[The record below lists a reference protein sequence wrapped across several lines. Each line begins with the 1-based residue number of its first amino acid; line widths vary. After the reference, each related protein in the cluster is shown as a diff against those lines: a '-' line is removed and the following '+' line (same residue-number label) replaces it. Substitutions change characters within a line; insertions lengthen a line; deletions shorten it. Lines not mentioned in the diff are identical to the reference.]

1 MNRKNYIINPDVK
14 EKEQL
19 VKIILIIAAVFIVYC
34 LIEMIRELR
43 DFRVTKYRICS
54 QKLNGI
60 KETKRIVFLSDLHNR
75 MYGEE
80 NERLLKSIREQQPD
94 LILIGGDMLVRKDGN
109 SYDKT
114 VRFLDK
120 LPEICPVY
128 CANGNHEQKLKEL
141 PDKYEQSY
149 EDYKKALTASGIHM
163 LENASETVRLDEVPV
178 KISGLEIPLGAYAR
192 FGKKELPL
200 KEITDRIG
208 EHGEEYQILLAH
220 HPGYMKEYLA
230 YGADLILGGHYHGC
244 VVQLPGIGGVISPNF
259 TLFPKYSG
267 GIYEEGEQT
276 AVVSRGLGTHSVPL
290 RLWNWPELVVLE
302 LSGTFG
308 NNGNTD
314 TAK

>member
-1 MNRKNYIINPDVK
+1 MI
-14 EKEQL
+14 
-19 VKIILIIAAVFIVYC
+19 KIILIIVAVFIVYC

-60 KETKRIVFLSDLHNR
+60 KREKKIIFLSDLHNR

-80 NERLLKSIREQQPD
+80 NERLLESIRNQHPD

-114 VRFLDK
+114 VHFLAK
-120 LPEICPVY
+120 LPGICPVY

-149 EDYKKALTASGIHM
+149 EEYKKALTASGIHM
-163 LENASETVRLDEVPV
+163 LENASETVKLEEVPV
-178 KISGLEIPLGAYAR
+178 KLSGLEIPLGAYAR
-192 FGKKELPL
+192 FGRKELSL

-208 EHGEEYQILLAH
+208 DHGDDYQILLAH

-244 VVQLPGIGGVISPNF
+244 VVQLPGIGGVISTNF

-267 GIYEEGEQT
+267 GIYPEGEQT

-290 RLWNWPELVVLE
+290 RLWNWPELIVLE
-302 LSGTFG
+302 LSG
-308 NNGNTD
+308 NER
-314 TAK
+314 

>member
-1 MNRKNYIINPDVK
+1 MI
-14 EKEQL
+14 
-19 VKIILIIAAVFIVYC
+19 KIILIIVAVFIVYC

-60 KETKRIVFLSDLHNR
+60 KREKKIIFLSDLHNR

-80 NERLLKSIREQQPD
+80 LESIRNQHPD

-114 VRFLDK
+114 VHFLAK
-120 LPEICPVY
+120 LPGICPVY

-149 EDYKKALTASGIHM
+149 EEYKKALTASGIHM
-163 LENASETVRLDEVPV
+163 LENASETVKLDEVPV
-178 KISGLEIPLGAYAR
+178 KLSGLEIPLGAYAR
-192 FGKKELPL
+192 FGKKELSL

-208 EHGEEYQILLAH
+208 EHGDDYQILLAH

-244 VVQLPGIGGVISPNF
+244 VVQLPWIGGVISTNF

-267 GIYEEGEQT
+267 GIYQEGEQT

-290 RLWNWPELVVLE
+290 RLWNWPELIVLE
-302 LSGTFG
+302 LSG
-308 NNGNTD
+308 NER
-314 TAK
+314 

>member
-1 MNRKNYIINPDVK
+1 MI
-14 EKEQL
+14 
-19 VKIILIIAAVFIVYC
+19 KIILIIVAVFIVYC
-34 LIEMIRELR
+34 LIEMIREL

-60 KETKRIVFLSDLHNR
+60 KREKKIIFLSDLHNR

-80 NERLLKSIREQQPD
+80 NERLLESIRNQHPD

-114 VRFLDK
+114 VHFLAK
-120 LPEICPVY
+120 LPGICPVY

-149 EDYKKALTASGIHM
+149 EEYKKALTASGIHM
-163 LENASETVRLDEVPV
+163 LENASETVKLDEVPV
-178 KISGLEIPLGAYAR
+178 KLSGLEIPLGAYAR
-192 FGKKELPL
+192 FGKKELSL

-208 EHGEEYQILLAH
+208 EHGDDYQILLAH

-244 VVQLPGIGGVISPNF
+244 VVQLPGIGGVISTNF

-267 GIYEEGEQT
+267 GIYQEGEQT

-290 RLWNWPELVVLE
+290 RLWNWPELIVLE
-302 LSGTFG
+302 LSG
-308 NNGNTD
+308 NER
-314 TAK
+314 

>member
-1 MNRKNYIINPDVK
+1 MI
-14 EKEQL
+14 
-19 VKIILIIAAVFIVYC
+19 KIILIIVAVFIVYC

-60 KETKRIVFLSDLHNR
+60 KREKKIIFLSDLHNR

-80 NERLLKSIREQQPD
+80 NERLLESIRNQHPD

-114 VRFLDK
+114 VYFLAK
-120 LPEICPVY
+120 LPGICPVY

-149 EDYKKALTASGIHM
+149 EEYKKALTASGIHM
-163 LENASETVRLDEVPV
+163 LENASETVKLEEVPV
-178 KISGLEIPLGAYAR
+178 KLSGLEIPLGAYAR
-192 FGKKELPL
+192 FGKKELSL

-208 EHGEEYQILLAH
+208 EHGDDYQILLAH

-244 VVQLPGIGGVISPNF
+244 VVQLPGIGGVISTNF

-267 GIYEEGEQT
+267 GIYQEGEQT

-290 RLWNWPELVVLE
+290 RLWNWPELIVLE
-302 LSGTFG
+302 LSG
-308 NNGNTD
+308 NER
-314 TAK
+314 

>member
-1 MNRKNYIINPDVK
+1 MI
-14 EKEQL
+14 
-19 VKIILIIAAVFIVYC
+19 KIILIIVAVFIVYC

-60 KETKRIVFLSDLHNR
+60 KREKKIIFLSDLHNR

-80 NERLLKSIREQQPD
+80 NERMLESIRNQHPD

-114 VRFLDK
+114 VHFLAK
-120 LPEICPVY
+120 LPGICPVY

-149 EDYKKALTASGIHM
+149 EEYKKALTASGIHM
-163 LENASETVRLDEVPV
+163 LENASETVKLDEVPV
-178 KISGLEIPLGAYAR
+178 KLSGLEIPLGAYAR
-192 FGKKELPL
+192 FGKKELSL

-208 EHGEEYQILLAH
+208 EHGDDYQILLAH

-244 VVQLPGIGGVISPNF
+244 VVQLPGIGGVISTNF

-267 GIYEEGEQT
+267 GIYQEGEQT

-290 RLWNWPELVVLE
+290 RLWNWPELIVLE
-302 LSGTFG
+302 LSG
-308 NNGNTD
+308 NER
-314 TAK
+314 

>member
-1 MNRKNYIINPDVK
+1 MI
-14 EKEQL
+14 
-19 VKIILIIAAVFIVYC
+19 KIILIIVAVFLVYC

-60 KETKRIVFLSDLHNR
+60 KREKKIIFLSDLHNR

-80 NERLLKSIREQQPD
+80 NERLLESIRNQHPD
-94 LILIGGDMLVRKDGN
+94 LILIGGDILVRKDGN

-114 VRFLDK
+114 VHFLAK
-120 LPEICPVY
+120 LPGICPVY

-149 EDYKKALTASGIHM
+149 EEYKKALTASGIHM
-163 LENASETVRLDEVPV
+163 LENASETVKLEEVPV
-178 KISGLEIPLGAYAR
+178 KLSGLEIPLGAYAR
-192 FGKKELPL
+192 FGKKELSL

-208 EHGEEYQILLAH
+208 EHGDDYQILLAH

-244 VVQLPGIGGVISPNF
+244 VVQLPWIGGVISTNF

-267 GIYEEGEQT
+267 GIYPEGEQT

-290 RLWNWPELVVLE
+290 RLWNWPELIVLE
-302 LSGTFG
+302 LSG
-308 NNGNTD
+308 NER
-314 TAK
+314 

>member
-1 MNRKNYIINPDVK
+1 MI
-14 EKEQL
+14 
-19 VKIILIIAAVFIVYC
+19 KIILIIVAVFIVYC

-60 KETKRIVFLSDLHNR
+60 KREKKIIFLSDLHNR

-80 NERLLKSIREQQPD
+80 NERLLESIRNQHPD

-114 VRFLDK
+114 VHFLAK
-120 LPEICPVY
+120 LPGICPVY

-149 EDYKKALTASGIHM
+149 EEYKKALTESGIHM
-163 LENASETVRLDEVPV
+163 LENASETVKLDEVPV
-178 KISGLEIPLGAYAR
+178 KLSGLEIPLGAYAR
-192 FGKKELPL
+192 FGKKELSL

-208 EHGEEYQILLAH
+208 EHGDDYQILLAH

-244 VVQLPGIGGVISPNF
+244 VVQLPWIGGVISTNF

-267 GIYEEGEQT
+267 GIYPEGEQT

-290 RLWNWPELVVLE
+290 RLWNWPELIVLE
-302 LSGTFG
+302 LSG
-308 NNGNTD
+308 NER
-314 TAK
+314 

>member
-1 MNRKNYIINPDVK
+1 M
-14 EKEQL
+14 
-19 VKIILIIAAVFIVYC
+19 AVFIVYC

-60 KETKRIVFLSDLHNR
+60 KREKKIIFLSDLHNR

-80 NERLLKSIREQQPD
+80 NERLLESIRNQHPD

-114 VRFLDK
+114 VHFLAK
-120 LPEICPVY
+120 LPGICPVY

-149 EDYKKALTASGIHM
+149 EEYKKALTASGIHM
-163 LENASETVRLDEVPV
+163 LENASETVKLDEVPV
-178 KISGLEIPLGAYAR
+178 KLSGLEIPLGAYAR
-192 FGKKELPL
+192 FGKKELSL

-208 EHGEEYQILLAH
+208 AHGDDYQILLAH

-244 VVQLPGIGGVISPNF
+244 VVQLPWIGGVISTNF

-267 GIYEEGEQT
+267 GIYQEGEQT

-290 RLWNWPELVVLE
+290 RLWNWPELIVLE
-302 LSGTFG
+302 LSG
-308 NNGNTD
+308 ND
-314 TAK
+314 R

>member
-1 MNRKNYIINPDVK
+1 MI
-14 EKEQL
+14 
-19 VKIILIIAAVFIVYC
+19 KIILIIVAVFIVYC

-60 KETKRIVFLSDLHNR
+60 KREKKIIFLSDLHNR

-80 NERLLKSIREQQPD
+80 NERLLESIRNQHPD

-114 VRFLDK
+114 VHFLAK
-120 LPEICPVY
+120 LPGICPVY

-149 EDYKKALTASGIHM
+149 EEYKKALTASGIHM
-163 LENASETVRLDEVPV
+163 LENASETVKLDEVPV
-178 KISGLEIPLGAYAR
+178 KLSGLEIPLGAYAR
-192 FGKKELPL
+192 FGKKELSL

-208 EHGEEYQILLAH
+208 EHGDDYQILLAH

-244 VVQLPGIGGVISPNF
+244 VVQLPWIGGVMSTNF

-267 GIYEEGEQT
+267 GIYPEGEQT

-290 RLWNWPELVVLE
+290 RLWNWPELIVLE
-302 LSGTFG
+302 LSG
-308 NNGNTD
+308 NER
-314 TAK
+314 

>member
-1 MNRKNYIINPDVK
+1 MI
-14 EKEQL
+14 
-19 VKIILIIAAVFIVYC
+19 KIILIIVAVFIVYC

-60 KETKRIVFLSDLHNR
+60 KREKKIIFLSDLHNR

-80 NERLLKSIREQQPD
+80 NERLLESIRNQHPD

-114 VRFLDK
+114 VHFLAK
-120 LPEICPVY
+120 LPGICPVY

-149 EDYKKALTASGIHM
+149 EEYKKALTASGIHM
-163 LENASETVRLDEVPV
+163 LENASETVKLDEVPV
-178 KISGLEIPLGAYAR
+178 KLSGLEIPLGAYAR
-192 FGKKELPL
+192 LGKKELSL

-208 EHGEEYQILLAH
+208 EHGDDYQILLAH

-244 VVQLPGIGGVISPNF
+244 VVQLPGIGGVISTNF

-267 GIYEEGEQT
+267 GIYQEGEQT

-290 RLWNWPELVVLE
+290 RLWNWPELIVLE
-302 LSGTFG
+302 LSG
-308 NNGNTD
+308 NER
-314 TAK
+314 

>member
-1 MNRKNYIINPDVK
+1 MI
-14 EKEQL
+14 
-19 VKIILIIAAVFIVYC
+19 KIILIIVAVFIVYC

-60 KETKRIVFLSDLHNR
+60 KREKKIIFLSDLHNR

-80 NERLLKSIREQQPD
+80 NERLLESIRNQHPD

-114 VRFLDK
+114 VHFLAK
-120 LPEICPVY
+120 LPGICPVY

-149 EDYKKALTASGIHM
+149 EEYKKALTASGIHM
-163 LENASETVRLDEVPV
+163 LENASETVKLEEVPV
-178 KISGLEIPLGAYAR
+178 KLSGLEIPLGAYAR
-192 FGKKELPL
+192 FGKKELSL

-208 EHGEEYQILLAH
+208 EHGDDYQILLAH

-244 VVQLPGIGGVISPNF
+244 VVQLPGIGGVISTNY

-267 GIYEEGEQT
+267 GIYQEGEQT

-290 RLWNWPELVVLE
+290 RLWNWPELIVLE
-302 LSGTFG
+302 LSG
-308 NNGNTD
+308 NER
-314 TAK
+314 

>member
-1 MNRKNYIINPDVK
+1 MI
-14 EKEQL
+14 
-19 VKIILIIAAVFIVYC
+19 KIILIIVAVFIVYC

-60 KETKRIVFLSDLHNR
+60 KKEKKIIFLSDLHNR

-80 NERLLKSIREQQPD
+80 NERLLESIRNQHPD

-114 VRFLDK
+114 VHFLAK
-120 LPEICPVY
+120 LPGICPVY

-149 EDYKKALTASGIHM
+149 EEYKKALTASGIHM
-163 LENASETVRLDEVPV
+163 LENASETVKLDEMPV
-178 KISGLEIPLGAYAR
+178 KLSGLEIPLGAYAR
-192 FGKKELPL
+192 FGKKELSL

-208 EHGEEYQILLAH
+208 EHGDDYQILLAH

-244 VVQLPGIGGVISPNF
+244 VVQLPGIGGVISTNF

-267 GIYEEGEQT
+267 GIYPEGEQT

-290 RLWNWPELVVLE
+290 RLWNWPELIVLE
-302 LSGTFG
+302 LSG
-308 NNGNTD
+308 NER
-314 TAK
+314 

>member
-1 MNRKNYIINPDVK
+1 MI
-14 EKEQL
+14 
-19 VKIILIIAAVFIVYC
+19 KIILIIVAVFIVYC

-60 KETKRIVFLSDLHNR
+60 KREKKIIFLSDLHNR

-80 NERLLKSIREQQPD
+80 NERLLESIRNQHPD

-114 VRFLDK
+114 VHFLAK
-120 LPEICPVY
+120 LPGICSVY

-149 EDYKKALTASGIHM
+149 EEYKKALTASGIHM
-163 LENASETVRLDEVPV
+163 LENASETVKLEEVPV
-178 KISGLEIPLGAYAR
+178 KLSGLEIPLGAYAR
-192 FGKKELPL
+192 FGKKELSL

-208 EHGEEYQILLAH
+208 EHGDDYQILLAH

-267 GIYEEGEQT
+267 GIYQEGEQT

-290 RLWNWPELVVLE
+290 RLWNWPELIVLE
-302 LSGTFG
+302 LSG
-308 NNGNTD
+308 NER
-314 TAK
+314 

>member
-1 MNRKNYIINPDVK
+1 MI
-14 EKEQL
+14 
-19 VKIILIIAAVFIVYC
+19 KIILIIVAVFIVYC

-60 KETKRIVFLSDLHNR
+60 KREKKIIFLSDLHNR

-80 NERLLKSIREQQPD
+80 NERLLESIRNQHPD

-109 SYDKT
+109 FYDKT
-114 VRFLDK
+114 VHFLAK
-120 LPEICPVY
+120 LPGICPVY

-149 EDYKKALTASGIHM
+149 EEYKKALTASGIHM
-163 LENASETVRLDEVPV
+163 LENASETVKLEEVPV
-178 KISGLEIPLGAYAR
+178 KLSGLEIPLGAYAR
-192 FGKKELPL
+192 FGRKELSL

-208 EHGEEYQILLAH
+208 EHGDDYQILLAH

-244 VVQLPGIGGVISPNF
+244 VVQLPGIGGVISTNF

-267 GIYEEGEQT
+267 GIYPEGEQT

-290 RLWNWPELVVLE
+290 RLWNWPELIVLE
-302 LSGTFG
+302 LSG
-308 NNGNTD
+308 NER
-314 TAK
+314 

>member
-1 MNRKNYIINPDVK
+1 MI
-14 EKEQL
+14 
-19 VKIILIIAAVFIVYC
+19 KIILIIVAVFIVYC

-60 KETKRIVFLSDLHNR
+60 KREKKIIFLSDLHNR

-80 NERLLKSIREQQPD
+80 NERLLESIRNQHPD

-114 VRFLDK
+114 VHFLAK
-120 LPEICPVY
+120 LPGICPVY

-149 EDYKKALTASGIHM
+149 EEYKKALTASGIHM
-163 LENASETVRLDEVPV
+163 LENASETVKLDEVPV
-178 KISGLEIPLGAYAR
+178 KLSGLEIPLGAYAR
-192 FGKKELPL
+192 FGKKELSL

-208 EHGEEYQILLAH
+208 EHGDDYQILLAH

-244 VVQLPGIGGVISPNF
+244 VVQLPGIGGVISTNF

-267 GIYEEGEQT
+267 GIYQEGEQT
-276 AVVSRGLGTHSVPL
+276 AVVLPRTWDAFGAVKTV
-290 RLWNWPELVVLE
+290 ELAGADC
-302 LSGTFG
+302 SGIIR
-308 NNGNTD
+308 
-314 TAK
+314 K

>member
-1 MNRKNYIINPDVK
+1 MI
-14 EKEQL
+14 
-19 VKIILIIAAVFIVYC
+19 KIILIIVAVFIVYC

-60 KETKRIVFLSDLHNR
+60 KREKKIIFLSDLHNR

-80 NERLLKSIREQQPD
+80 NERLLESIRNQHPD

-114 VRFLDK
+114 VHFLAK
-120 LPEICPVY
+120 LPGICPVY

-149 EDYKKALTASGIHM
+149 EEYKKALTASGIHM
-163 LENASETVRLDEVPV
+163 LENASETVKLEEVPM
-178 KISGLEIPLGAYAR
+178 KLSGLEIPLGAYAR
-192 FGKKELPL
+192 FGKKELSL

-208 EHGEEYQILLAH
+208 EHGDDYQILLAH

-244 VVQLPGIGGVISPNF
+244 VVQLPWIGGVISTNF

-267 GIYEEGEQT
+267 GIYPEGEQT

-290 RLWNWPELVVLE
+290 RLWNWPELIVLE
-302 LSGTFG
+302 LSG
-308 NNGNTD
+308 NER
-314 TAK
+314 

>member
-1 MNRKNYIINPDVK
+1 MI
-14 EKEQL
+14 
-19 VKIILIIAAVFIVYC
+19 KIILIIVAVFIVYC

-60 KETKRIVFLSDLHNR
+60 KREKKIIFLSDLHNR

-80 NERLLKSIREQQPD
+80 NERLLESIRNRHPD

-114 VRFLDK
+114 VHFLAK
-120 LPEICPVY
+120 LPGICPVY

-149 EDYKKALTASGIHM
+149 EEYKKALTASGIHM
-163 LENASETVRLDEVPV
+163 LENASETVKLDEVPV
-178 KISGLEIPLGAYAR
+178 KLSGLEIPLGAYAR
-192 FGKKELPL
+192 FGKKELSL

-208 EHGEEYQILLAH
+208 EHGDDYQILLAH

-244 VVQLPGIGGVISPNF
+244 VVQLPWIGGVISTNF

-267 GIYEEGEQT
+267 GIYPEGEQT

-290 RLWNWPELVVLE
+290 RLWNWPELIVLE
-302 LSGTFG
+302 LSG
-308 NNGNTD
+308 NER
-314 TAK
+314 

>member
-1 MNRKNYIINPDVK
+1 MI
-14 EKEQL
+14 
-19 VKIILIIAAVFIVYC
+19 KIILIIVAVFIVYC
-34 LIEMIRELR
+34 LIEMIRELW

-60 KETKRIVFLSDLHNR
+60 KREKKIIFLSDLHNR

-80 NERLLKSIREQQPD
+80 NERLLESIRNQHPD

-114 VRFLDK
+114 VHFLAK
-120 LPEICPVY
+120 LPGICPVY

-149 EDYKKALTASGIHM
+149 EEYKKALTASGIHM
-163 LENASETVRLDEVPV
+163 LENASETVKLDEVPV
-178 KISGLEIPLGAYAR
+178 KLSGLEIPLGAYAR
-192 FGKKELPL
+192 FGKKELSL

-208 EHGEEYQILLAH
+208 EHGDDYQILLAH

-244 VVQLPGIGGVISPNF
+244 VVQLPGIGGVISTNF

-267 GIYEEGEQT
+267 GIYQEGEQT

-290 RLWNWPELVVLE
+290 RLWNWPELIVLE
-302 LSGTFG
+302 LSG
-308 NNGNTD
+308 NER
-314 TAK
+314 

>member
-1 MNRKNYIINPDVK
+1 MI
-14 EKEQL
+14 
-19 VKIILIIAAVFIVYC
+19 KIILIIVAVFIVYC

-60 KETKRIVFLSDLHNR
+60 KREKKIIFLSDLHNR

-80 NERLLKSIREQQPD
+80 NERLLESIRNQHPD

-114 VRFLDK
+114 VHFLAK
-120 LPEICPVY
+120 LPGICPVY

-149 EDYKKALTASGIHM
+149 EEYKKALTASGIHM
-163 LENASETVRLDEVPV
+163 LENASETVKLDEVPV
-178 KISGLEIPLGAYAR
+178 KLSGLEIPLGAYAR
-192 FGKKELPL
+192 FGKKELSL

-208 EHGEEYQILLAH
+208 EHGDDYQILLAH

-244 VVQLPGIGGVISPNF
+244 VVQLPGIGGVISTNF

-267 GIYEEGEQT
+267 GIYQEGEQT
-276 AVVSRGLGTHSVPL
+276 AGVSRGLGTHSVPL
-290 RLWNWPELVVLE
+290 RLWNWPELIVLE
-302 LSGTFG
+302 LSG
-308 NNGNTD
+308 NER
-314 TAK
+314 

>member
-1 MNRKNYIINPDVK
+1 MI
-14 EKEQL
+14 
-19 VKIILIIAAVFIVYC
+19 KIILIIVAVFIVYC

-60 KETKRIVFLSDLHNR
+60 KREKKIIFLSDLHNR

-80 NERLLKSIREQQPD
+80 NERLLKSIRNQHPD

-114 VRFLDK
+114 VHFLAK
-120 LPEICPVY
+120 LPGICPVY

-149 EDYKKALTASGIHM
+149 EEYKKALTASGIHM
-163 LENASETVRLDEVPV
+163 LENASETVKLEEVPV
-178 KISGLEIPLGAYAR
+178 KLSGLEIPLGAYAR
-192 FGKKELPL
+192 FGKKELSL

-208 EHGEEYQILLAH
+208 EHGDDYQILLAH

-244 VVQLPGIGGVISPNF
+244 VVQLPGIGGVISTNF

-267 GIYEEGEQT
+267 GIYPEGEQT

-290 RLWNWPELVVLE
+290 RLWNWPELIVLE
-302 LSGTFG
+302 LSG
-308 NNGNTD
+308 NER
-314 TAK
+314 

>member
-1 MNRKNYIINPDVK
+1 MI
-14 EKEQL
+14 
-19 VKIILIIAAVFIVYC
+19 KIILIIVAVFIVYC

-60 KETKRIVFLSDLHNR
+60 KREKKIIFLSDLHNR

-80 NERLLKSIREQQPD
+80 NERLLESIRNQHPD

-114 VRFLDK
+114 VHFLAK
-120 LPEICPVY
+120 LPGKCPVN
-128 CANGNHEQKLKEL
+128 CANGNQEQKLKEL

-149 EDYKKALTASGIHM
+149 EEYKKALTASGIHM
-163 LENASETVRLDEVPV
+163 LENASETVKLEEVPV
-178 KISGLEIPLGAYAR
+178 KLSGLEIPLGAYAR
-192 FGKKELPL
+192 FGRKELSL

-208 EHGEEYQILLAH
+208 EHGDDYQILLAH

-244 VVQLPGIGGVISPNF
+244 VVQLPGIGGVISTNF

-267 GIYEEGEQT
+267 GIYPEGEQT

-290 RLWNWPELVVLE
+290 RLWNWPELIVLE
-302 LSGTFG
+302 LSG
-308 NNGNTD
+308 NER
-314 TAK
+314 

>member
-1 MNRKNYIINPDVK
+1 MI
-14 EKEQL
+14 
-19 VKIILIIAAVFIVYC
+19 KIILIIVAVFIVYC

-60 KETKRIVFLSDLHNR
+60 KREKKIIFLSDLHNR

-80 NERLLKSIREQQPD
+80 NERLLESIRNQHPD

-114 VRFLDK
+114 VHFLAK
-120 LPEICPVY
+120 LPGICPVY

-149 EDYKKALTASGIHM
+149 EEYKKALTASGIHM
-163 LENASETVRLDEVPV
+163 LENASETVKLDEVPV
-178 KISGLEIPLGAYAR
+178 KLSGLEIPLGAYAR
-192 FGKKELPL
+192 FGKKELSL

-208 EHGEEYQILLAH
+208 EHGDEYQILLAH

-244 VVQLPGIGGVISPNF
+244 VVQLPWIGGVISTNF

-267 GIYEEGEQT
+267 GIYQEGEQT

-290 RLWNWPELVVLE
+290 RLWNWPELIVLE
-302 LSGTFG
+302 LSG
-308 NNGNTD
+308 NER
-314 TAK
+314 

>member
-1 MNRKNYIINPDVK
+1 MI
-14 EKEQL
+14 
-19 VKIILIIAAVFIVYC
+19 KIILIIVAVFIVYC

-60 KETKRIVFLSDLHNR
+60 KREKKIIFLSDLHNR

-80 NERLLKSIREQQPD
+80 NDRLLESIRNQHPD

-114 VRFLDK
+114 VHFLAK
-120 LPEICPVY
+120 LPGICPVY

-149 EDYKKALTASGIHM
+149 EEYKKALTASGIHM
-163 LENASETVRLDEVPV
+163 LENASETVKLDEVPV
-178 KISGLEIPLGAYAR
+178 KLSGLEIPLGAYAR
-192 FGKKELPL
+192 FGKKELSL

-208 EHGEEYQILLAH
+208 EHGDDYQILLAH

-244 VVQLPGIGGVISPNF
+244 VVQLPGIGGVISTNF

-267 GIYEEGEQT
+267 GIYQEGEQT

-290 RLWNWPELVVLE
+290 RLWNWPELIVLE
-302 LSGTFG
+302 LSG
-308 NNGNTD
+308 NER
-314 TAK
+314 

>member
-1 MNRKNYIINPDVK
+1 MI
-14 EKEQL
+14 
-19 VKIILIIAAVFIVYC
+19 KIILIIVAVFIVYC

-60 KETKRIVFLSDLHNR
+60 KREKKIIFLSDLHNR

-80 NERLLKSIREQQPD
+80 NERLLESIRNQHPD
-94 LILIGGDMLVRKDGN
+94 LILIGGDMLVRKNGN

-114 VRFLDK
+114 VHFLAK
-120 LPEICPVY
+120 LPGICPVY

-149 EDYKKALTASGIHM
+149 EEYKKALTASGIHM
-163 LENASETVRLDEVPV
+163 LENASETVKLEEVPV
-178 KISGLEIPLGAYAR
+178 KLSGLEIPLGAYAR
-192 FGKKELPL
+192 FGKKELSL

-208 EHGEEYQILLAH
+208 EHGDDYQILLAH

-244 VVQLPGIGGVISPNF
+244 VVQLPWIGGVISTNF

-267 GIYEEGEQT
+267 GIYPEGEQT

-290 RLWNWPELVVLE
+290 RLWNWPELIVLE
-302 LSGTFG
+302 LSG
-308 NNGNTD
+308 NER
-314 TAK
+314 

>member
-1 MNRKNYIINPDVK
+1 MI
-14 EKEQL
+14 
-19 VKIILIIAAVFIVYC
+19 KIILIIVSVFIVYC

-60 KETKRIVFLSDLHNR
+60 KREKKIIFLSDLHNR

-80 NERLLKSIREQQPD
+80 NERLLESIRNQHPD

-114 VRFLDK
+114 VHFLAK
-120 LPEICPVY
+120 LPGICPVY

-149 EDYKKALTASGIHM
+149 EEYKKALTASGIHM
-163 LENASETVRLDEVPV
+163 LENASETVKLDEVPV
-178 KISGLEIPLGAYAR
+178 KLSGLEIPLGAYAR
-192 FGKKELPL
+192 FGKKELSL

-208 EHGEEYQILLAH
+208 EHGDDYQILLAH

-244 VVQLPGIGGVISPNF
+244 VVQLPGIGGVISTNF

-267 GIYEEGEQT
+267 GIYQEGEQT

-290 RLWNWPELVVLE
+290 RLWNWPELIVLE
-302 LSGTFG
+302 LSG
-308 NNGNTD
+308 NER
-314 TAK
+314 

>member
-1 MNRKNYIINPDVK
+1 MI
-14 EKEQL
+14 
-19 VKIILIIAAVFIVYC
+19 KIILIIVAVFIVYC

-60 KETKRIVFLSDLHNR
+60 KREKKIIFLSDLHNR

-80 NERLLKSIREQQPD
+80 NERLLESIRNQHPD

-114 VRFLDK
+114 VHFLAK
-120 LPEICPVY
+120 LPGICPVY

-149 EDYKKALTASGIHM
+149 EEYKKALTASGIHM
-163 LENASETVRLDEVPV
+163 LENASETVKLDEVPV
-178 KISGLEIPLGAYAR
+178 KLSGLEIPLGAYAR
-192 FGKKELPL
+192 FGKKELSL

-208 EHGEEYQILLAH
+208 EHGDDYQILLAH
-220 HPGYMKEYLA
+220 HPGYMEEYLA

-244 VVQLPGIGGVISPNF
+244 VVQLPGIGGVISTNF

-267 GIYEEGEQT
+267 GIYQEGEQT

-290 RLWNWPELVVLE
+290 RLWNWPELIVLE
-302 LSGTFG
+302 LSG
-308 NNGNTD
+308 NER
-314 TAK
+314 

>member
-1 MNRKNYIINPDVK
+1 MI
-14 EKEQL
+14 
-19 VKIILIIAAVFIVYC
+19 KIILIIVAVFIVYF

-60 KETKRIVFLSDLHNR
+60 KREKKIIFLSDLHNR

-80 NERLLKSIREQQPD
+80 NERLLESIRNQHPD

-114 VRFLDK
+114 VHFLAK
-120 LPEICPVY
+120 LPGICPVY

-149 EDYKKALTASGIHM
+149 EEYKKALTASGIHM
-163 LENASETVRLDEVPV
+163 LENASETVKLDEVPV
-178 KISGLEIPLGAYAR
+178 KLSGLEIPLGAYAR
-192 FGKKELPL
+192 FGKKELSL

-208 EHGEEYQILLAH
+208 EHGDDYQILLAH

-244 VVQLPGIGGVISPNF
+244 VVQLPGIGGVISTNF

-267 GIYEEGEQT
+267 GIYQEGEQT

-290 RLWNWPELVVLE
+290 RLWNWPELIVLE
-302 LSGTFG
+302 LSG
-308 NNGNTD
+308 NER
-314 TAK
+314 

>member
-1 MNRKNYIINPDVK
+1 MI
-14 EKEQL
+14 
-19 VKIILIIAAVFIVYC
+19 KIILIIVAVFIVYC

-60 KETKRIVFLSDLHNR
+60 KREKKIIFLSDLHNR

-80 NERLLKSIREQQPD
+80 NERLLESIRNQHPD

-114 VRFLDK
+114 VHFLAK
-120 LPEICPVY
+120 LPGICPVY

-149 EDYKKALTASGIHM
+149 EEYKKALTASGIHM
-163 LENASETVRLDEVPV
+163 LENASETVKLDEVPV
-178 KISGLEIPLGAYAR
+178 KLSGLEIPLGAYAR
-192 FGKKELPL
+192 FGKKELSL

-208 EHGEEYQILLAH
+208 EHGDDYQILLAH

-244 VVQLPGIGGVISPNF
+244 LVQLPGIGGVISTNF

-267 GIYEEGEQT
+267 GIYPEGEQT

-290 RLWNWPELVVLE
+290 RLWNWPELIVLE
-302 LSGTFG
+302 LSG
-308 NNGNTD
+308 NER
-314 TAK
+314 

>member
-1 MNRKNYIINPDVK
+1 MI
-14 EKEQL
+14 
-19 VKIILIIAAVFIVYC
+19 KIILIIVAVFIVYC

-60 KETKRIVFLSDLHNR
+60 KKEKKIIFLSDLHNR

-80 NERLLKSIREQQPD
+80 NERLLESIRNQHPD

-114 VRFLDK
+114 VHFLAK
-120 LPEICPVY
+120 LPGICPVY

-149 EDYKKALTASGIHM
+149 EEYKKALTASGIHM
-163 LENASETVRLDEVPV
+163 LENASETVKLDEVPV
-178 KISGLEIPLGAYAR
+178 KLSGLEIPLGAYAR
-192 FGKKELPL
+192 FGKKELSL

-208 EHGEEYQILLAH
+208 EHGDDYQILLAH

-244 VVQLPGIGGVISPNF
+244 VVQLPGIGGVISTNF

-267 GIYEEGEQT
+267 GIYPEGEQT

-290 RLWNWPELVVLE
+290 RLWNWPELIVLE
-302 LSGTFG
+302 LSG
-308 NNGNTD
+308 NERQRLE
-314 TAK
+314 

>member
-1 MNRKNYIINPDVK
+1 MI
-14 EKEQL
+14 
-19 VKIILIIAAVFIVYC
+19 KIILIIVAVFIVYC

-43 DFRVTKYRICS
+43 DFRVTKYRISS

-60 KETKRIVFLSDLHNR
+60 KREKKIIFLSDLHNR

-80 NERLLKSIREQQPD
+80 NERLLESIRNQHPD

-114 VRFLDK
+114 VHFLAK
-120 LPEICPVY
+120 LPGICPVY

-149 EDYKKALTASGIHM
+149 EEYKKALTASGIHM
-163 LENASETVRLDEVPV
+163 LENASETVKLDEVPV
-178 KISGLEIPLGAYAR
+178 KLSGLEIPLGAYAR
-192 FGKKELPL
+192 FGKKELSL

-208 EHGEEYQILLAH
+208 EHGDDYQILLAH

-244 VVQLPGIGGVISPNF
+244 VVQLPWIGGVISTNF

-267 GIYEEGEQT
+267 GIYQEGEQT

-290 RLWNWPELVVLE
+290 RLWNWPELIVLE
-302 LSGTFG
+302 LSG
-308 NNGNTD
+308 NER
-314 TAK
+314 

>member
-1 MNRKNYIINPDVK
+1 LI
-14 EKEQL
+14 
-19 VKIILIIAAVFIVYC
+19 KIILIIVAVFIVYC

-43 DFRVTKYRICS
+43 DFRVTKYQICS

-60 KETKRIVFLSDLHNR
+60 KREKKIIFLSDLHNR

-80 NERLLKSIREQQPD
+80 NERLLESIRNQHPD

-114 VRFLDK
+114 VHFLAK
-120 LPEICPVY
+120 LPGICPVY

-149 EDYKKALTASGIHM
+149 EEYKKALTASGIHM
-163 LENASETVRLDEVPV
+163 LENASETVKLDEVPV
-178 KISGLEIPLGAYAR
+178 KLSGLEIPLGAYAR
-192 FGKKELPL
+192 FGKKELSL

-208 EHGEEYQILLAH
+208 EHGDDYQILLAH

-244 VVQLPGIGGVISPNF
+244 VVQLPWIGGVISTNF

-267 GIYEEGEQT
+267 GIYPEGEQT

-290 RLWNWPELVVLE
+290 RLWNWPELIVLE
-302 LSGTFG
+302 LSG
-308 NNGNTD
+308 NER
-314 TAK
+314 

>member
-1 MNRKNYIINPDVK
+1 MI
-14 EKEQL
+14 
-19 VKIILIIAAVFIVYC
+19 KIILIIVAVFIVYC

-60 KETKRIVFLSDLHNR
+60 KREKKIIFLSDLHNR

-80 NERLLKSIREQQPD
+80 NGRLLESIRNQHPD

-114 VRFLDK
+114 VHFLAK
-120 LPEICPVY
+120 LPGICPVY

-149 EDYKKALTASGIHM
+149 EEYKKALTASGIHM
-163 LENASETVRLDEVPV
+163 LENASETVKLEEVPV
-178 KISGLEIPLGAYAR
+178 KLSGLEIPLGAYVR
-192 FGKKELPL
+192 FGKKELSL

-208 EHGEEYQILLAH
+208 EHGDDYQILLAH

-244 VVQLPGIGGVISPNF
+244 VVQLPGIGGVISTNF

-267 GIYEEGEQT
+267 GIYQEGEQT

-290 RLWNWPELVVLE
+290 RLWNWPELIVLE
-302 LSGTFG
+302 LSG
-308 NNGNTD
+308 NER
-314 TAK
+314 

>member
-1 MNRKNYIINPDVK
+1 MI
-14 EKEQL
+14 
-19 VKIILIIAAVFIVYC
+19 KIILIIVAVFIVYC

-60 KETKRIVFLSDLHNR
+60 KREKKIIFLSDLHNR

-80 NERLLKSIREQQPD
+80 NERLLESIRNQHPD

-114 VRFLDK
+114 VHFLAK
-120 LPEICPVY
+120 LPGICPVY

-149 EDYKKALTASGIHM
+149 EEYKKALTASGIHM
-163 LENASETVRLDEVPV
+163 LENASETVKLDEVPV
-178 KISGLEIPLGAYAR
+178 KLSGLEIPLGAYAR
-192 FGKKELPL
+192 FGKKELSL

-208 EHGEEYQILLAH
+208 EHGDDYQILLAH

-244 VVQLPGIGGVISPNF
+244 VVRLPGIGGVISTNF

-267 GIYEEGEQT
+267 GIYQEGEQT

-290 RLWNWPELVVLE
+290 RLWNWPELIVLE
-302 LSGTFG
+302 LSG
-308 NNGNTD
+308 NER
-314 TAK
+314 